1 MAHTQLPKL
10 LRVPAVADALDVT
23 VPRARELVRTGAIKC
38 VRIGRQVRI
47 DADEVQKYINAG
59 GRALPGGWRRQA
71 GTDQVA

>member
-1 MAHTQLPKL
+1 MEHTQLPKL

-47 DADEVQKYINAG
+47 DAGEVQKYINSG
-59 GRALPGGWRRQA
+59 GRALPGGWKREA
-71 GTDQVA
+71 ATQVA